1 MRAQDPDGTTTGAAS
16 LNTRKQW
23 RATLR
28 AAGQS
33 PLLNAG
39 WPQQVWSSGKVTSH
53 PRCSSTSTVARAT
66 SSKNASARQV
76 AISCTRGAFMLA
88 TLTSVDLREQAR
100 AESGYDPSSH
110 ARSSLSIH
118 LCSCSL

>member
-1 MRAQDPDGTTTGAAS
+1 MRAQEPEGTTTGAAS
-16 LNTRKQW
+16 PNTRKQW

-39 WPQQVWSSGKVTSH
+39 WLQQVWSSEKLTSH

-76 AISCTRGAFMLA
+76 AISWTRGAFIFG
-88 TLTSVDLREQAR
+88 TLTNPDLRI
-100 AESGYDPSSH
+100 H
-110 ARSSLSIH
+110 AHWAPLASFA
-118 LCSCSL
+118 